1 MIQPPGAAVRAG
13 LSFSLSHL
21 LEKPMP
27 SSPLPAAIV
36 TGAGAGIGRAIAHR
50 LAGEG
55 YAVIVVDRA
64 AEAAAETV
72 RQVRE
77 KGGTARAEAIDITD
91 PAATQ
96 RLVDGAQ
103 NLRVLVNNAG
113 IFDVREFDRLTADD
127 FRRMYEINLVAMFTL
142 CQQAARVLPE
152 GGRIINL
159 ASRAAFGARNY
170 AHYVA
175 SKAGVAGF
183 TKALALELAARQ
195 ITVNA
200 IAPGVILTDMLKER
214 ADSVAELAA
223 QQPSGRIGRPENI
236 AHAAAFFAS
245 PLADYVTG
253 QILLV
258 DGGRSVGGTAAF

>member
-1 MIQPPGAAVRAG
+1 MPAH
-13 LSFSLSHL
+13 SL
-21 LEKPMP
+21 PT
-27 SSPLPAAIV
+27 AIV

-50 LAGEG
+50 LAEEG
-55 YAVIVVDRA
+55 YAVIVADR
-64 AEAAAETV
+64 AEAAAQETV
-72 RQVRE
+72 AQLTA
-77 KGGTARAEAIDITD
+77 KGHEARAVVLDITD

-96 RLVDGAQ
+96 ALIDGAA

-113 IFDVREFDRLTADD
+113 IFNTRDFDKLTADD
-127 FRRMYEINLVAMFTL
+127 FRQMYEINLVAMFTL

-183 TKALALELAARQ
+183 TKALALELAAKQ

-200 IAPGVILTDMLKER
+200 VAPGVIMTDMLRER
-214 ADSVAELAA
+214 SEGTEGMRV
-223 QQPSGRIGRPENI
+223 QQPSGKLGEPEHI
-236 AHAAAFFAS
+236 AHAVAFFAD
-245 PLADYVTG
+245 PRAEFVTG
-253 QILLV
+253 QVLIV

>member
-1 MIQPPGAAVRAG
+1 MPAH
-13 LSFSLSHL
+13 SL
-21 LEKPMP
+21 PT
-27 SSPLPAAIV
+27 AIV

-50 LAGEG
+50 LADEG
-55 YAVIVVDRA
+55 YAVIVADR
-64 AEAAAETV
+64 AEAAAQETV
-72 RQVRE
+72 AQLTA
-77 KGGTARAEAIDITD
+77 KGHEARAVVLDITD

-96 RLVDGAQ
+96 ALIDGAA

-113 IFDVREFDRLTADD
+113 IFNTRDFDKLTADD
-127 FRRMYEINLVAMFTL
+127 FRQMYEINLVAMFTL

-200 IAPGVILTDMLKER
+200 VAPGVIMTDMLRER
-214 ADSVAELAA
+214 SEGIEGMRV
-223 QQPSGRIGRPENI
+223 QQPSGKLGEPEHI
-236 AHAAAFFAS
+236 AHAVAFFAD
-245 PLADYVTG
+245 PRAEFVTG
-253 QILLV
+253 QVLIV

>member
-1 MIQPPGAAVRAG
+1 MTAQ
-13 LSFSLSHL
+13 
-21 LEKPMP
+21 
-27 SSPLPAAIV
+27 PLPEAIV

-50 LAGEG
+50 LADEG
-55 YAVIVVDRA
+55 FAVIVTDRA
-64 AEAAAETV
+64 ATSAAETV
-72 RQVRE
+72 HQLQDRGRE
-77 KGGTARAEAIDITD
+77 ARAEVLDITD
-91 PAATQ
+91 AEATG
-96 RLVDGAQ
+96 RLIAGAK

-113 IFDVREFDRLTADD
+113 IFDVREFDKLTADD
-127 FRRMYEINLVAMFTL
+127 FRRMYEVNLVATFSL
-142 CQQAARVLPE
+142 CQQAARILPE

-200 IAPGVILTDMLKER
+200 VAPGVIVTDMLLQR
-214 ADSVAELAA
+214 PDGIAELAA
-223 QQPSGRIGRPENI
+223 QQPTGKLGRPEDI
-236 AHAAAFFAS
+236 AHAVAFFAS
-245 PLADYVTG
+245 PLADFITG
-253 QILLV
+253 QVLIV

>member
-1 MIQPPGAAVRAG
+1 MPAQ
-13 LSFSLSHL
+13 SL
-21 LEKPMP
+21 PT
-27 SSPLPAAIV
+27 AIV

-50 LAGEG
+50 LADEG
-55 YAVIVVDRA
+55 YAVIVADR
-64 AEAAAETV
+64 AEAAAQETV
-72 RQVRE
+72 AQLKAE
-77 KGGTARAEAIDITD
+77 GHEARAVVLDITD
-91 PAATQ
+91 PKATQ
-96 RLVDGAQ
+96 ALIDGAA

-113 IFDVREFDRLTADD
+113 IFNTRDFDKLTADD
-127 FRRMYEINLVAMFTL
+127 FRQMYEINLVAMFTL

-183 TKALALELAARQ
+183 TKALALELAAKQ

-200 IAPGVILTDMLKER
+200 VAPGVIMTDMLRER
-214 ADSVAELAA
+214 SEGIEGMRV
-223 QQPSGRIGRPENI
+223 QQPSGKLGEPEHI
-236 AHAAAFFAS
+236 AHAVAFFAD
-245 PLADYVTG
+245 PRAEFVTG
-253 QILLV
+253 QVLIV

>member
-1 MIQPPGAAVRAG
+1 MSKTEPIT
-13 LSFSLSHL
+13 
-21 LEKPMP
+21 
-27 SSPLPAAIV
+27 AIV
-36 TGAGAGIGRAIAHR
+36 TGAGSGIGRAIAGR
-50 LAGEG
+50 LAEDG
-55 YAVIVVDRA
+55 YTVIVADRA
-64 AEAAAETV
+64 AEGAAETV
-72 RQVRE
+72 RLLAE
-77 KGGTARAEAIDITD
+77 AGHAARAVVLDITD

-96 RLVDGAQ
+96 ALVDGAE

-113 IFDVREFDRLTADD
+113 IFNTRNFDELTTDD
-127 FRRMYEINLVAMFTL
+127 FRSMYEVNLVAMFTL

-183 TKALALELAARQ
+183 TKALALELAEKQ

-200 IAPGVILTDMLKER
+200 VAPGVIATDMLLER
-214 ADSVAELAA
+214 AEGIEGLRV
-223 QQPSGRIGRPENI
+223 QQPTGKLGAPEHI
-236 AHAAAFFAS
+236 AHAVAFFADHR
-245 PLADYVTG
+245 AEFITG
-253 QILLV
+253 QVLIV

>member
-1 MIQPPGAAVRAG
+1 MPAQ
-13 LSFSLSHL
+13 SL
-21 LEKPMP
+21 PT
-27 SSPLPAAIV
+27 AIV

-50 LAGEG
+50 LADDG
-55 YAVIVVDRA
+55 YAVIVAER
-64 AEAAAETV
+64 AEAAALETV
-72 RQVRE
+72 AQLTAE
-77 KGGTARAEAIDITD
+77 GHEARAVVLDITD

-96 RLVDGAQ
+96 ALIDGAA

-113 IFDVREFDRLTADD
+113 IFNTRDFDKLTADD
-127 FRRMYEINLVAMFTL
+127 FRQMYEINLVAMFTL

-200 IAPGVILTDMLKER
+200 VAPGVIMTDMLRER
-214 ADSVAELAA
+214 SEGIEGMRV
-223 QQPSGRIGRPENI
+223 QQPSGKLGEPEHI
-236 AHAAAFFAS
+236 AHAVAFFAD
-245 PLADYVTG
+245 PRAEFVTGAGAGIGRAIAHRLAD
-253 QILLV
+253 
-258 DGGRSVGGTAAF
+258 D

>member
-1 MIQPPGAAVRAG
+1 MSALAR
-13 LSFSLSHL
+13 ST
-21 LEKPMP
+21 
-27 SSPLPAAIV
+27 AIV
-36 TGAGAGIGRAIAHR
+36 TGAGAGIGRAIAYR
-50 LAGEG
+50 LAEDG
-55 YAVIVVDRA
+55 YEVIVADRV
-64 AEAAAETV
+64 EAAALETV
-72 RQVRE
+72 SQLKS
-77 KGGTARAEAIDITD
+77 KGYQARAVVLDITD

-96 RLVDGAQ
+96 ALIDGAP

-113 IFDVREFDRLTADD
+113 IFNTRDFDALTADD
-127 FRRMYEINLVAMFTL
+127 FRQMYEINLVAMFTL

-183 TKALALELAARQ
+183 TKALALELAAKQ

-200 IAPGVILTDMLKER
+200 VAPGVIMTDMLRER
-214 ADSVAELAA
+214 AEGVEAMRV
-223 QQPSGRIGRPENI
+223 QQPSGKLGEPAHI
-236 AHAAAFFAS
+236 AHAVSFFAN
-245 PLADYVTG
+245 PLAEYVTG
-253 QILLV
+253 QVLIV